1 MDSKHAWPLVK
12 GACPIA
18 LSGQQTN
25 KNTNKLI
32 KARKRKTK
40 NWLCCCYYQQVYN
53 VFFSFWFLKFF
64 CFKNKPNA

>member
-40 NWLCCCYYQQVYN
+40 KLVMLLLLPTGLQRC
-53 VFFSFWFLKFF
+53 L
-64 CFKNKPNA
+64 